1 MPAKT
6 NLTGILD
13 KIHEESEGSEIV
25 IDRIV
30 TSLKHRGY
38 GPMLLMPA
46 IFNLLPTGAIPG
58 VPSFMGLIIIFISAQ
73 MIIGKKTPYVPKR
86 LRNIEIKKKKFEKSR
101 KFLSPYTKKID
112 HYLKPRFRFLSSNF
126 ASRFIGA
133 SCVTLGMTMPA
144 LGLIPFAADIP
155 AFVVALYALGL
166 STRDGVVIM
175 IAITANTG
183 ALVAIYFIL
192 QNLLAG

>member
-1 MPAKT
+1 MPEKT

-13 KIHEESEGSEIV
+13 KIHEESEGDEIAIENV
-25 IDRIV
+25 V
-30 TSLKHRGY
+30 SSLKYRGY
-38 GPMLLMPA
+38 GPLLLVPA

-58 VPSFMGLIIIFISAQ
+58 VPSLMGIIIIFISTQ
-73 MIIGKKTPYVPKR
+73 MIIGKKYPLIPKR
-86 LRNIEIKKKKFEKSR
+86 LREVKVKREKFEKSR

-112 HYLKPRFRFLSSNF
+112 RFLKPRFRFLTSDIS
-126 ASRFIGA
+126 SRFIGL
-133 SCVTLGMTMPA
+133 SCATLGMSMPA
-144 LGLIPFAADIP
+144 LGLIPLAADIP

-166 STRDGVVIM
+166 STRDGIVIM
-175 IAITANTG
+175 IAMVANTG